1 MPNLCSDPKA
11 QNVVY
16 RVKVRF
22 QRRIERLK
30 TNQDKVTSCTPH
42 KLQIY
47 CKTCLVGSPVAAAVT
62 SEDVH
67 RTHEESMASDQGILT
82 VSKLSPEIPPCAR
95 LNIVWAIGACTYI
108 INSTKDRHC
117 LNLFQF

>member
-1 MPNLCSDPKA
+1 MPSLCSDPKA

-16 RVKVRF
+16 RVKVKF

-30 TNQDKVTSCTPH
+30 TNQDKVTSCTFH
-42 KLQIY
+42 KSQVY
-47 CKTCLVGSPVAAAVT
+47 CETRLVGSLVAAAGI

-67 RTHEESMASDQGILT
+67 RTHEESTASDQGILT

-108 INSTKDRHC
+108 NSTKDRHC